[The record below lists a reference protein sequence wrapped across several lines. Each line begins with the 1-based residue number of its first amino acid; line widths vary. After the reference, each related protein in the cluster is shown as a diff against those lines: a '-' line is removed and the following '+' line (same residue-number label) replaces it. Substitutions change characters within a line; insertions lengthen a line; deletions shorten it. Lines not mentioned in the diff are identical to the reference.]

1 MRYPLKFDIITAGKK
16 NIAEYP
22 GRPAEP
28 DGSHMKGVGMTY
40 RQKCLKVVPASFLF
54 A

>member
-28 DGSHMKGVGMTY
+28 DGSHIKGVGITVSENS
-40 RQKCLKVVPASFLF
+40 LVVPMPFLF